1 MKKGILIIVEA
12 VLAFILI
19 RMFVIVVVLLT
30 TPEGEMHRQG
40 LITGHKGDWEAAIV
54 HFDKVIEMKPHHE
67 KAYTTRAFAKSQL
80 GDHRGAIEDSRIA
93 IQKYPFY
100 GESYAVL
107 GMAEIQSGEK
117 KSGCK
122 DLNTAL
128 DLGYEQAKQYIN
140 QFCD

>member
-1 MKKGILIIVEA
+1 MKKGILIIVGA
-12 VLAFILI
+12 VLAFIVI

-30 TPEGEMHRQG
+30 TPEGEIHRQG
-40 LITGHKGDWEAAIV
+40 LIAGHKGDWEAAIV

-107 GMAEIQSGEK
+107 GMAEIQSGQQK
-117 KSGCK
+117 DGCK

-128 DLGYEQAKQYIN
+128 DLGYEKAKEYIN
-140 QFCD
+140 QYCN